1 MAFLFLTN
9 IKCADSILKVMNK
22 KINISMEEIE
32 KSALYSENG
41 KSSLSS
47 IFGKKEEFKKHLLNL
62 EYRWNLASFP
72 KEMTNLLRNFI
83 NIGTIYVLIDEKLR
97 SSVSTYVNT
106 IIHILEKETNRQ
118 TFLLSINESGKN
130 LEETLIP
137 YFSEFSRSYKPG
149 AILFHILIK
158 CMLSSILRNET
169 KDKSREFVKRVENEI
184 TTLTN
189 NILRFVRKKSRLPL
203 KESVTRFIDG
213 FLLKIPIHSRPIT
226 QIGLDELE
234 DIFLLKG
241 FSMTLFNELY
251 EMLTKELRQTIE
263 KNLLLALFSQKI
275 ESKKDLYENIDV
287 PISKTLAEEIT
298 KTLKQSAIKK
308 LSSLKEKKRQIEK
321 EIEKNFDGFNETSI
335 LLWNSINLE
344 IESIRGGKNSA
355 NLDEVT
361 NRSNVLSS
369 FITKKMWSI
378 RELMSRKKKLDT
390 TMSNIRQLEGLSTD
404 QLVKYSSEI
413 ENVSKIEGLTN
424 FYFAFIKHYGRSISK
439 LPPKII
445 AGAEKILKLSEK
457 KKNKDIIDTFCEKH
471 FIGMKYFPD
480 RFILR
485 FLKCFED
492 AIIPLYI
499 EDNLIR
505 FFSLWPPATIKEGS
519 EYLPYL
525 EKEVLYVGDFL
536 IPEKEFLK
544 MGTFPISTE
553 KEEKDF
559 TIITKLVNKFSR
571 VVSVLVYDIR
581 GSTFM
586 GTKLGNAKKESFIR
600 KKFSERMLEVAEE
613 YGAFPIKDTGDG
625 GILFFSQNS
634 RELCGKIFAPGKI
647 GNEWIR
653 LKCEK
658 EELEPEEGEE
668 SVRMAILTAKQMML
682 EAQKFVS
689 DNLSEYS
696 DWFKEVKERELFF
709 KGMSYAQLPP
719 SYKRIF
725 QIGIGITSGHI
736 EKDVHFSI
744 NAFGDPDITGNLV
757 RDANLYSK
765 ARQPESSVILMDSSS
780 LLNLLL
786 NEDIIEPV
794 VEEEKIRGFSETEI
808 YRYLL
813 DKTFQLARART
824 RKVAYKLENYGLII
838 KRIGYRIL
846 EEGKDERIIPELT
859 ISDLGLKITDA
870 GEIKDTKGGTIKFL
884 YEVSL
889 EE

>member
-22 KINISMEEIE
+22 KIKISMEEIE
-32 KSALYSENG
+32 KIALYSE
-41 KSSLSS
+41 KEISSLSS
-47 IFGKKEEFKKHLLNL
+47 IFGNKEEFKKHLLNL
-62 EYRWNLASFP
+62 EYRWNLADFP
-72 KEMTNLLRNFI
+72 KEVTNLLRNFI
-83 NIGTIYVLIDEKLR
+83 NVGTIYVIIDAKLR
-97 SSVSTYVNT
+97 SSVSAYVNT
-106 IIHILEKETNRQ
+106 IIHILEKETNSQ
-118 TFLLSINESGKN
+118 TLLLSINESGKN
-130 LEETLIP
+130 LEKTLIP
-137 YFSEFSRSYKPG
+137 YFTEFSRSYKSG

-158 CMLSSILRNET
+158 SMLSSILRNET
-169 KDKSREFVKRVENEI
+169 RDKSREFVKRVETEI

-203 KESVTRFIDG
+203 KDSVTNFIDG
-213 FLLKIPIHSRPIT
+213 FLLKIPIFSKPIA

-241 FSMTLFNELY
+241 FSITLFNKLY
-251 EMLTKELRQTIE
+251 EMLIKELKQTIE
-263 KNLLLALFSQKI
+263 KNLLLTLLSQKI

-287 PISKTLAEEIT
+287 PISKTAAEEIT
-298 KTLKQSAIKK
+298 KTLKQFVIKK
-308 LSSLKEKKRQIEK
+308 LSSIEEKKGEIEK
-321 EIEKNFDGFNETSI
+321 EIEENFDGFNETSN
-335 LLWNSINLE
+335 LLWNSINSE
-344 IESIRGGKNSA
+344 IKNIRDGKNIA

-361 NRSNVLSS
+361 DRSSVLSS

-390 TMSNIRQLEGLSTD
+390 TMSNLRQLEGLSTD

-413 ENVSKIEGLTN
+413 EKVSKIESLTN
-424 FYFAFIKHYGRSISK
+424 FYFAFIKHYGRSIAK

-445 AGAEKILKLSEK
+445 AGAEKILKFFEK
-457 KKNKDIIDTFCEKH
+457 KEGKDIVDAFCEKH
-471 FIGMKYFPD
+471 FIGTKYFPD
-480 RFILR
+480 KFILR

-499 EDNLIR
+499 EDNLMR
-505 FFSLWPPATIKEGS
+505 FFSLWPPVIIKEGS

-536 IPEKEFLK
+536 IPEKKFLE
-544 MGTFPISTE
+544 MGTFPISTK
-553 KEEKDF
+553 KEAKDV
-559 TIITKLVNKFSR
+559 TVITKLVNKFSR

-586 GTKLGNAKKESFIR
+586 GTKLGNAKKESLIR
-600 KKFSERMLEVAEE
+600 KKFSERMLEVAEK
-613 YGAFPIKDTGDG
+613 YGAFPVKDTGDG

-634 RELCGKIFAPGKI
+634 RELYGKIFAPGKI
-647 GNEWIR
+647 ANEWIR
-653 LKCEK
+653 LKFKK
-658 EELEPEEGEE
+658 EELEPKEGEE
-668 SVRMAILTAKQMML
+668 SVRMAILTSKEMML

-696 DWFKEVKERELFF
+696 DWFKEEKERELFF

-757 RDANLYSK
+757 RDANLYSQ
-765 ARQPESSVILMDSSS
+765 ARQPESSVTLIDSSS

-786 NEDIIEPV
+786 NEEIIEPV
-794 VEEEKIRGFSETEI
+794 VEEEKIHGFSETEI
-808 YRYLL
+808 FRYLL
-813 DKTFQLARART
+813 DKTFRLARLKT
-824 RKVAYKLENYGLII
+824 RKVAYKLKNYGLTIE
-838 KRIGYRIL
+838 RIGYRIL

-859 ISDLGLKITDA
+859 ISDMGLKITDA
-870 GEIKDTKGGTIKFL
+870 GEIKDIKGGTIKFL